1 MLAGDGRLGGAV
13 RCGVEGGVGAWRG
26 GRKEEKGRW
35 KADVDGGGG
44 EGGG

>member
-1 MLAGDGRLGGAV
+1 MRGG
-13 RCGVEGGVGAWRG
+13 GWSGGVGVVHGWRVTRG

-35 KADVDGGGG
+35 KADVDEGGG